1 MNRRQDWSRK
11 WDPVRLTVEHDEFYK
26 EHIQGKLNIKETL
39 DLRHPD
45 LRLFPYAED
54 RTVLER
60 YQQELDTLFSC
71 MGIAS
76 MHRCSS
82 ATTLIMNGLEFGGQ
96 ELSKRPD
103 MISQSSSHARSSVA
117 PLGLDQS

>member
-1 MNRRQDWSRK
+1 MLRRRFMGDQDAVMLIL
-11 WDPVRLTVEHDEFYK
+11 DHHHTVVGA
-26 EHIQGKLNIKETL
+26 Q
-39 DLRHPD
+39 R
-45 LRLFPYAED
+45 
-54 RTVLER
+54 V
-60 YQQELDTLFSC
+60 
-71 MGIAS
+71 IAINALIGFRGL
-76 MHRCSS
+76 MLQCYPRGVTHWCSS